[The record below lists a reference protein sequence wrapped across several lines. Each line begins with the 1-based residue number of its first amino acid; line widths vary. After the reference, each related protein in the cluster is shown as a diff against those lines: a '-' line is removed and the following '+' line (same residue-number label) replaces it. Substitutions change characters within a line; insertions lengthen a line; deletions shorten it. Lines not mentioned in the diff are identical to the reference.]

1 MKIYLSPSMQ
11 EANVYSY
18 GNTNEEEQCS
28 KIAEACE
35 THFKRNGYDVKR
47 APKGQSMEKNIEES
61 NSYKA
66 DLHIAIHTNAGG
78 GKGPMVMVYSK
89 AASNLKYADPVY
101 DALEDNSYSGDGYG
115 VRVGSDICGYMPA
128 ELKDTVA
135 IALYCECEFH
145 DNKTTAKWITENTDS
160 IAQAIVKGV
169 CKADGKAYTLPSKT
183 QKLYTV
189 QVGAFA
195 KEENAKARLDEAKK
209 AGFKDAFIKITT
221 V

>member
-35 THFKRNGYDVKR
+35 KHFKRNGYDVKR

-89 AASNLKYADPVY
+89 AASNLKYANPVY

-169 CKADGKAYTLPSKT
+169 CKADGKAYTLPSKN

-195 KEENAKARLDEAKK
+195 KEENAKARLDEAIK